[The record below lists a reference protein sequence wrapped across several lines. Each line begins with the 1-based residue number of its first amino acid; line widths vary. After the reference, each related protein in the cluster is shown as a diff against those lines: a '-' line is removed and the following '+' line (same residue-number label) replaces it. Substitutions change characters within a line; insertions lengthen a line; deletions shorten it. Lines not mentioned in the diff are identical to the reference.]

1 MLFSCCY
8 FTTTTAILD
17 FHNHLQS
24 NLLSSLSSLSS
35 LSADILMS
43 YFMEK
48 IWAYQEGAFNFFSEP
63 KLVSLLPALSCLPIS
78 VEDLSLFLSKLLTH
92 MRVKR
97 NCTCLHL
104 LFIPFPAGL
113 TLPHGWNWAYLEEQ
127 CFPRGHFSS
136 LKWTWSVWSI

>member
-24 NLLSSLSSLSS
+24 SLLLYSLSS

-48 IWAYQEGAFNFFSEP
+48 IWAYQENAFNFFSEP
-63 KLVSLLPALSCLPIS
+63 KLVSLLLALSPAFPSLWKISASFFPIYLFLYICELKEIVMVS
-78 VEDLSLFLSKLLTH
+78 ICYSFLSHLVLTLTWLKLSLPRRPMLPAKA
-92 MRVKR
+92 
-97 NCTCLHL
+97 
-104 LFIPFPAGL
+104 LFNP
-113 TLPHGWNWAYLEEQ
+113 
-127 CFPRGHFSS
+127 
-136 LKWTWSVWSI
+136 